1 MYDSF
6 SNSLNL
12 GSVKM
17 LVSTSFQKKGKLIF
31 YLKWFVAFLFRS

>member
-17 LVSTSFQKKGKLIF
+17 LVSTSFQEKGKLIYF
-31 YLKWFVAFLFRS
+31 KWFVAFLFRS